1 MNYDTYI
8 ISLSSDL
15 DRREH
20 MKGVMSKLNIP
31 YQFFDAIA
39 AHDVDDEMANT
50 MFKNVNYYD
59 YDINH
64 RAAMATFLSH
74 LSLLRVSYLTQTN
87 LLIIEDDIQLVK
99 EPTVDYDNVKFEEF
113 DLWNIGTRISCYS
126 YFVSWEGAGKILDLF
141 SKRVIVQAY
150 DFELYELRKLINMK
164 CLDYPEWKQ
173 VKTFK
178 SNIAPNGYK
187 RK

>member
-1 MNYDTYI
+1 MNYNTYI

-31 YQFFDAIA
+31 YQFFDAITPN
-39 AHDVDDEMANT
+39 DVDDEMVNT
-50 MFKNVNYYD
+50 MFKNVDYYEW
-59 YDINH
+59 DINH
-64 RAAMATFLSH
+64 KAVMATFLSH
-74 LSLLRVSYLTQTN
+74 LSLLRVSHLTKTN
-87 LLIIEDDIQLVK
+87 LLILEDDIELVNG
-99 EPTVDYDNVKFEEF
+99 PTIDYNDVKFEEF
-113 DLWNIGTRISCYS
+113 DVFNIGTLISCYS
-126 YFVSWEGAGKILDLF
+126 YFVSWNGAGKILDMF
-141 SKRVIVQAY
+141 SKNDIVKAY
-150 DFELYELRKLINMK
+150 DWELYGIKNNINTTYP
-164 CLDYPEWKQ
+164 LYPEWKQ